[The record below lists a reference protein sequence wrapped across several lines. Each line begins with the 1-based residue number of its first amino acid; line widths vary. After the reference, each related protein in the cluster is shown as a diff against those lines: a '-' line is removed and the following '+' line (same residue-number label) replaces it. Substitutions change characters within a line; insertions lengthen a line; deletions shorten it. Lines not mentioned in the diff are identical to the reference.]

1 MLTFD
6 EETHTYRWNM
16 ERVQGVSEFLAAS
29 GLKPAGN
36 FYAPG
41 AAERGTEIH
50 ELTELLDL
58 SLIDMDSP
66 IVVSSSEVVRGHLM
80 AWAKFR
86 KDTGFIPHQVELRV
100 CDPVLWLAGTIDRI
114 GTIGGTMVKID
125 LKTGAK
131 ADWHRYQLAAYNL
144 ITDSRDPRYCVYT
157 KADGTYKV
165 QPWADDTDH
174 LVVLRALDKLR
185 GVAS

>member
-6 EETHTYRWNM
+6 EETHTYRWNDA
-16 ERVQGVSEFLAAS
+16 VVPGVSQFLAES

-41 AAERGTEIH
+41 AAQRGTEIH
-50 ELTELLDL
+50 ELTELFDL
-58 SLIDMDSP
+58 GLIELTSP
-66 IVVSSSEVVRGHLM
+66 IVVQSSEVVQGHLK

-86 KDTGFIPHQVELRV
+86 KDTGFIPHQVELQV
-100 CDPVLWLAGTIDRI
+100 CNPVLWLAGTIDRI
-114 GTIGGTMVKID
+114 GTIGGARVKVD

-165 QPWADDTDH
+165 QPWSDDSDH
-174 LVVLRALDKLR
+174 LVVLRAMDRVR
-185 GVAS
+185 GVTA